1 MGGSE
6 SKATVLEGTIKN
18 FKKGLGGD
26 YGLQMKPNH
35 LHILC
40 EVEWP
45 PMGVGWSPENT
56 MNLQIVEA
64 VYTVV
69 TGEPGHLDQY
79 PYTDSWLGLAQDPPT
94 WTRFCIQK
102 GKGKILMAQKLTDDK
117 KGNST
122 GFGQGQPDPSPIL
135 DDDAPASQCSSRTR
149 GRLNARSR
157 AR

>member
-1 MGGSE
+1 
-6 SKATVLEGTIKN
+6 
-18 FKKGLGGD
+18 
-26 YGLQMKPNH
+26 MKPNR
-35 LHILC
+35 LHILR
-40 EVEWP
+40 EVAWA
-45 PMGVGWSPENT
+45 PMGVGWPPENT
-56 MNLQIVEA
+56 MNLKIVEA

-79 PYTDSWLGLAQDPPT
+79 PYIDSWLGLAQDPPT
-94 WTRFCIQK
+94 WTRLCIQK

-122 GFGQGQPDPSPIL
+122 EFGRGRPDPSPIL
-135 DDDAPASQCSSRTR
+135 DNDAPASQCSARMG